1 MSDVFFAFPGN
12 LCGTLVTCLLNIV
25 NFFAASHTHEL
36 LLHSKHVFALT
47 RCSQELRIACAV
59 AAMER
64 AGGIFPV
71 VSPFA
76 QVRARNL

>member
-1 MSDVFFAFPGN
+1 M
-12 LCGTLVTCLLNIV
+12 LLGDSIV
-25 NFFAASHTHEL
+25 RLPTST
-36 LLHSKHVFALT
+36 V
-47 RCSQELRIACAV
+47 CQELRIACAV

-76 QVRARNL
+76 QVTAFIIVLHMAHPIMVFVFLLI